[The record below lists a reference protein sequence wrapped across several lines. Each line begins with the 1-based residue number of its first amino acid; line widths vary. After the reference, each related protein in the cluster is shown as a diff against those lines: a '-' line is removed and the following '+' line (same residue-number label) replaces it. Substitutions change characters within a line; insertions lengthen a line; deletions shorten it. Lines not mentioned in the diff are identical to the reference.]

1 MQKRLICL
9 LIVTLLA
16 GTALADSPIYK
27 WVDKNGNVHYST
39 VPHNANAKPINV
51 VNSAKG
57 MAPAASTTA
66 SAATADD
73 AIPTISPKDSAACK
87 AAKQRLA
94 RYMSADVLYTKMPDG
109 KQKKLDKQEKSN
121 ILKMARNNM
130 TVTCKS
136 SGEQQ

>member
-9 LIVTLLA
+9 LILTLLA

-27 WVDKNGNVHYST
+27 WVDKNGHVHYST
-39 VPHNANAKPINV
+39 VPHNANAKPIGV

-57 MAPAASTTA
+57 MAPTASTN
-66 SAATADD
+66 SGAAKADN

-87 AAKQRLA
+87 KAKQQLA

-109 KQKKLDKQEKSN
+109 KQKKLDKQEKSR

-130 TVTCKS
+130 TVACTA
-136 SGEQQ
+136 SGAQQ